1 MIFLEK
7 RRMRGIRNAG
17 LVGLL
22 GVIGLAACDLQ
33 GRPPVLP
40 ETDSLAAWFG
50 EGTETKL
57 NGNVLEIHGTVDTEF
72 FRRGGSLWEK
82 SSPYFY
88 LFNVKIRD
96 IVAQYPDLA
105 AVRAIASDES
115 GDEVGRAMLHTRS
128 LNEYEWRNALAL
140 ASLAQREGSQNLRHI
155 AALIRFG
162 EEHTEYSYRERD

>member
-1 MIFLEK
+1 
-7 RRMRGIRNAG
+7 MRGIRNAV
-17 LVGLL
+17 LVGISMM
-22 GVIGLAACDLQ
+22 IGFSGCDLQ

-50 EGTETKL
+50 EGTETRL

-72 FRRGGSLWEK
+72 FRRGGSLWER

-96 IVAQYPDLA
+96 IVASYPDLA
-105 AVRAIASDES
+105 AVRAVAYDES

-128 LNEYEWRNALAL
+128 LNEYEWRDAIAL

-155 AALIRFG
+155 DALIRFG
-162 EEHTEYSYRERD
+162 EEHTEYAYRERR